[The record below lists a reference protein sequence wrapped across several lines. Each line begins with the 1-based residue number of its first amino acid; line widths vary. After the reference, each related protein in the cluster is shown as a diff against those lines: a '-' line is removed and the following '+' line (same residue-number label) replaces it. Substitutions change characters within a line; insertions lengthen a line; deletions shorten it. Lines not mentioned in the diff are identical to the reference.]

1 MRPPLIVLLLLIAA
15 LITHAQ
21 EPAPVGATNG
31 VSSKPTTSKA
41 TAVQPAKPKLT
52 DEQQRG
58 LSLLETAEASAGGLE
73 APSRIVAYTQIA
85 RIYQKTNPKK
95 AIELLQQAY
104 ESLRTLQFDSPN
116 SALNTQLKFQLQQ
129 QVLNQYVSAAPERVD
144 ALLDQTEPAMRE
156 ETLRVLLPY

>member
-1 MRPPLIVLLLLIAA
+1 MPKTAFHRSRPLRKLPRFSLR
-15 LITHAQ
+15 
-21 EPAPVGATNG
+21 NR
-31 VSSKPTTSKA
+31 SS
-41 TAVQPAKPKLT
+41 T

-95 AIELLQQAY
+95 AIDLLQQAY

-116 SALNTQLKFQLQQ
+116 SGLNTQLKFQLQQ
-129 QVLNQYVSAAPERVD
+129 QVLNEYVSAGPERC
-144 ALLDQTEPAMRE
+144 
-156 ETLRVLLPY
+156 